1 MLVAREGCG
10 ATKELD
16 RPAGKDTN
24 HLVPYGGFEHYWR
37 LPFLNQE
44 ICDIA
49 MQNSFGQF
57 HTRDA

>member
-10 ATKELD
+10 ATKELEN
-16 RPAGKDTN
+16 PAEKDTN
-24 HLVPYGGFEHYWR
+24 PLVPYGGFEYDWR
-37 LPFLNQE
+37 LPFLTQE
-44 ICDIA
+44 ICDLA